1 MNGPYFSSSIFSKSR
16 LLQQIQRWRQQLVNS
31 LQQVGR
37 RPRKD
42 AFEYHSGGLQQLSLR
57 YSTIELEL
65 INKAKTDKSLIDQ
78 AEQDDQVTA
87 TLWLRIT

>member
-1 MNGPYFSSSIFSKSR
+1 LTGLN
-16 LLQQIQRWRQQLVNS
+16 
-31 LQQVGR
+31 
-37 RPRKD
+37 D

>member
-1 MNGPYFSSSIFSKSR
+1 MTLSNITQADYNNYPFD
-16 LLQQIQRWRQQLVNS
+16 IQ
-31 LQQVGR
+31 
-37 RPRKD
+37 P
-42 AFEYHSGGLQQLSLR
+42 
-57 YSTIELEL
+57 IELEL

>member
-1 MNGPYFSSSIFSKSR
+1 MSAQ
-16 LLQQIQRWRQQLVNS
+16 LL
-31 LQQVGR
+31 
-37 RPRKD
+37 RKHLTGLND